1 MRKFLSILI
10 LLLTFPAWSNTFR
23 RLEGAD
29 RFTLEIKTDE
39 LVYKS
44 ELMNKTIKLNLCGR
58 KIAGDLN
65 RELLALV
72 PKTETP
78 KGLLFMVDKTTVRL
92 DPEGTFAK
100 KIRGMNVRMMRF
112 FSEERKRC
120 H

>member
-1 MRKFLSILI
+1 MRKFLSILF
-10 LLLTFPAWSNTFR
+10 LLLTFTAWSNTFR

-29 RFTLEIKTDE
+29 RFTLEIKPDE

-44 ELMNKTIKLNLCGR
+44 ELMNNTLKLNLCSR
-58 KIAGDLN
+58 KIANDLN
-65 RELLALV
+65 TELLALI

-78 KGLLFMVDKTTVRL
+78 NGLLFMVDQNTVRL
-92 DPEGTFAK
+92 DPNGGFAK
-100 KIRGMNVRMMRF
+100 KIHGMNARMMRF